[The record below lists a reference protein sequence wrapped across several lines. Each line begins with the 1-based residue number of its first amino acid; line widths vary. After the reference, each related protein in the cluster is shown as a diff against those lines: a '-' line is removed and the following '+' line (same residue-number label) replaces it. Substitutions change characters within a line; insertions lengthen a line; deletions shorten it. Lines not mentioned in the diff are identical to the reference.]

1 MQYLYLSLYKK
12 SWCTETDFS
21 CFLFRAYCLYLCEI
35 TSYIDEHCTEDL
47 TLESVADRAG
57 FSKYHFSRLFKQ
69 FSGQTFYQYVSKKRI
84 EQAELLLAR
93 EDMSI
98 TDVASASGFES
109 LSAFIRMFKLIKGM
123 TPTQYRKMRYA

>member
-1 MQYLYLSLYKK
+1 MADLS
-12 SWCTETDFS
+12 
-21 CFLFRAYCLYLCEI
+21 
-35 TSYIDEHCTEDL
+35 
-47 TLESVADRAG
+47 G
-57 FSKYHFSRLFKQ
+57 FSKFHFSRLFKQ

-93 EDMSI
+93 EEMSI

-123 TPTQYRKMRYA
+123 TPTQYRKMRYV